1 MSENCHVVRKKT
13 NALNRDVK
21 ALSILLSMGKYIYM
35 KKCKNCFGI
44 TFISSI
50 KIVTHAYL

>member
-21 ALSILLSMGKYIYM
+21 ALSILLIVGKYIYE
-35 KKCKNCFGI
+35 KKMQKLFWYYIHFVN
-44 TFISSI
+44 
-50 KIVTHAYL
+50 